1 MGIETAMIGGAL
13 ISAGTSVYTARKNQK
28 AMQKAARSELEL
40 KQQHLAKMSE
50 IASRPLQKSTARER
64 LPEKRYATGTGV
76 IPKQQLPQAEGGL

>member
-1 MGIETAMIGGAL
+1 MSFAAVAISTAVVN
-13 ISAGTSVYTARKNQK
+13 AGVSLYTARKNQK
-28 AMQKAARSELEL
+28 AMEKAAKSELKL